1 MNTRSIRFRLTV
13 WYAGLLAGLLALFS
27 VASYVVLE
35 HYLTET
41 LRDSLARQA
50 RDIGQTLLAN
60 VNQSGEAYVI
70 AEIKEHFAPETND
83 IFLRVTR
90 ADGSVLY
97 ASGLPRNKSFDPSQI
112 PAQKASVGQESSRE
126 IELDNGPDL
135 LVDSLP
141 FATPDGSH
149 FLIEVG
155 APYKEI
161 EDVSRGLLLALAIA
175 LPFVVAVAVGGGY
188 LLMRRA
194 LKPVDEITKSAQQ
207 ITSRNL
213 SERLPVAQTGDEL
226 ERLSVSLNQMIA
238 RLEKAFQQSNRFS
251 ADASH
256 ELRTPLAILRGE
268 LEGVARQPNLP
279 PDVGETIGSA
289 LEETD
294 RLTKIT
300 ENLLA
305 VSRLEAGDTQMERT
319 RFDLQNSLPRQPI
332 R

>member
-27 VASYVVLE
+27 IASYVVLE
-35 HYLTET
+35 RYLTET

-70 AEIKEHFAPETND
+70 GEIKEHYAPETND
-83 IFLRVTR
+83 LFLRVTR

-97 ASGLPRNKSFDPSQI
+97 ASGQPKNKSFDPSQI
-112 PAQKASVGQESSRE
+112 PAQTISASQESSRE

-161 EDVSRGLLLALAIA
+161 EAVSRGLLLPLPNA
-175 LPFVVAVAVGGGY
+175 LPF
-188 LLMRRA
+188 
-194 LKPVDEITKSAQQ
+194 
-207 ITSRNL
+207 L
-213 SERLPVAQTGDEL
+213 STLPY
-226 ERLSVSLNQMIA
+226 SPPY
-238 RLEKAFQQSNRFS
+238 
-251 ADASH
+251 
-256 ELRTPLAILRGE
+256 PLI
-268 LEGVARQPNLP
+268 P
-279 PDVGETIGSA
+279 P
-289 LEETD
+289 
-294 RLTKIT
+294 
-300 ENLLA
+300 
-305 VSRLEAGDTQMERT
+305 
-319 RFDLQNSLPRQPI
+319 
-332 R
+332 